1 MLENNFEHS
10 ETEKEL
16 EETLCELM
24 RNSHENYSQ
33 VRVSVDNRNVFFY
46 GLVETEKARQHLDEL
61 AAMVMETGIVMNQ
74 VRLHH

>member
-24 RNSHENYSQ
+24 RNSRENYSQ
-33 VRVSVDNRNVFFY
+33 VKVSVDHRNVFFY
-46 GLVETEKARQHLDEL
+46 GMVESERARQHLEEL
-61 AAMVMETGIVMNQ
+61 AGMVMETGIVMNE

>member
-1 MLENNFEHS
+1 MRESHFEYNES
-10 ETEKEL
+10 EKEL

-33 VRVSVDNRNVFFY
+33 VRVSVDRRNVFFY
-46 GLVETEKARQHLDEL
+46 GMVETERARQHLEEL